1 VAEIDIK
8 TNGNRERSLKFM
20 GNNAGTFKN
29 KNTAATFSWPSYAI
43 CQTTLFPL
51 PQSSFDAN
59 CFRDRIAQSRDLC
72 ILTSSQNAD
81 PKTQIWG
88 IWCMQQM
95 QQPQQHLHLLQKS
108 SVAATEV
115 EHCGHI

>member
-1 VAEIDIK
+1 MAEIDIK

-51 PQSSFDAN
+51 PTPNHHSMFPIVSAT
-59 CFRDRIAQSRDLC
+59 A
-72 ILTSSQNAD
+72 
-81 PKTQIWG
+81 
-88 IWCMQQM
+88 
-95 QQPQQHLHLLQKS
+95 LHK
-108 SVAATEV
+108 V
-115 EHCGHI
+115 EIYAY